1 MSTKRKQY
9 VIRQF
14 SISDIADKDGTF
26 SMSGEGAPVKQSE
39 NFLFHMIEKK
49 WSPDSETLKNVI
61 SIKTGRN
68 AKKGEKEVLA
78 HILNDGVTL
87 GEKKFVFLDC
97 SLSSSQH
104 KTCKQYYVDETI
116 YHQVV
121 EMMTLGK
128 KPKMGVQGKCL
139 TAVAL
144 MTTSCNLFDISDY
157 IDDLDICVIEDLEY
171 DISGNKIVYKADYQR
186 TPEEEKQYQDYLSQL
201 EANKEYHEALA
212 SGKQKAKDKEISK
225 RKNGNKDTERT
236 IAQLEREGLRPKMEQ
251 ADKPVSRFFAS
262 AIYKSIPCYTREQC
276 EPIPDEFEFP
286 VNRMTTGIDFVEQVQ
301 DVPLNFA
308 DGTALMDESFAKLL
322 NMDLK
327 SEGGQLR
334 FPYCK
339 AFFSIVKLHYW
350 LKEKN
355 AASITDIFGET
366 HQSDKVDILMTKSCF
381 KAFLEKGETE
391 NKDGCLFNN
400 MTEYK
405 SLIKKY
411 GYDAF
416 GIANYVH
423 GSHSQYTKITYQ
435 MLLALRI
442 KPIDMVMFAQDECN
456 MINKA
461 ISIYTGNGE
470 ANWENVK
477 YLLAFLHMLQDEK
490 KSKEENLTD
499 DDNPEDDTIADESD
513 EINDDS
519 ETETAAEDSD
529 EDGEDSIDTN
539 ENWEEPVIQAI
550 RLNKNMIFDP
560 YVRKKIYER
569 VVLMVNEMRLGKI
582 YMPCNYHFVTCHI
595 PTLIEWAIHRDVK
608 KTQQIVPRNKAFM
621 GNMQGLYVGM
631 RNPVT
636 SYSEVSE
643 ISLEADACKWTN
655 HLRNIIQF
663 GEGLFMPQMN
673 MDYDGDKICL
683 FSTKQNYKQTV
694 ISWPVCF
701 KGWMLSVDDDRKE
714 VDTYEHIQ
722 ELMNARL
729 EKKKPNG
736 KVTFADFIIPSLPQI
751 NFADKATTDP
761 ADFNKK
767 AVVDFI
773 LNADDKTGQITDK
786 TSQAENRM
794 IAEKSVSQYEYAIR
808 YGKYLQG
815 LQIDAS
821 KSGLPVFI
829 SESFQYTYQKKPL
842 FLLYKCGGREWLY
855 DQDYTSPLDWFAEKI
870 LSEYLKWI
878 KEQIYA
884 NTKKRKEAQL
894 VYNTTGLL
902 LNPNLD
908 CNIVREFEQKLES
921 DFLEYKNAFKAIHKR
936 YKKIDAFSKNDDAK
950 ERRKL
955 KRQAYSELNQKTREK
970 IYQLCPNQSIVAQA
984 AANYAYKY
992 SKENNKEKKELRW
1005 QDNWNFAWMFP
1016 EGLIYHL
1023 WLNQDEE
1030 KIDVSHAKSSNY
1042 DFTMLDQYYAASTE
1056 QRRYEQSEISEI
1068 SDITVPQEYWLK
1080 EPQQKIELKDVLCK
1094 GLDAGLTMDDI
1105 SERFFEGAILSLNLV
1120 NGYTQLWDESGKI
1133 IGINHYE
1140 LKQYP
1145 GGKVIIQRIF
1155 NQTKRTAQIDCT
1167 VQK

>member
-9 VIRQF
+9 VIQQF

-49 WSPDSETLKNVI
+49 WSPDSEVLKNVI
-61 SIKTGRN
+61 SIKIGRN

-104 KTCKQYYVDETI
+104 KTCKQYYVDSSI
-116 YHQVV
+116 YDQVV

-157 IDDLDICVIEDLEY
+157 IDNLDICVIEDLEY
-171 DISGNKIVYKADYQR
+171 DISGNKIVYNTDYKR
-186 TPEEEKQYQDYLSQL
+186 TPEEEKQYQDYLQQL
-201 EANKEYHEALA
+201 GAINAYYETLA
-212 SGKQKAKDKEISK
+212 SGKQKAKDKEIPK
-225 RKNGNKDTERT
+225 RKSGNKETERT
-236 IAQLEREGLRPKMEQ
+236 ISQWEKEGLRPKAEQ
-251 ADKPVSRFFAS
+251 ADKPVSRVFAKKL
-262 AIYKSIPCYTREQC
+262 YKSNPCYTKEQC

-286 VNRMTTGIDFVEQVQ
+286 VNRMTTGIDFVEEVK

-339 AFFSIVKLHYW
+339 AFFSIVKLHDW

-355 AASITDIFGET
+355 AATITDIFGET
-366 HQSDKVDILMTKSCF
+366 HQSDKIDILMTKSCF

-391 NKDGCLFNN
+391 NKDGCLFRN
-400 MTEYK
+400 MEEYK

-411 GYDAF
+411 GYDVF
-416 GIANYVH
+416 GVANYVH
-423 GSHSQYTKITYQ
+423 VPHSQYTKITYQ
-435 MLLALRI
+435 MLLALKLSWFTI
-442 KPIDMVMFAQDECN
+442 PLFAQDECN
-456 MINKA
+456 MINRA
-461 ISIYTGNGE
+461 ISIYSDEGE
-470 ANWENVK
+470 VDWKKAK

-490 KSKEENLTD
+490 KSAEEILPD
-499 DDNPEDDTIADESD
+499 DDNPEDDTIAAKFEEADD
-513 EINDDS
+513 DDS
-519 ETETAAEDSD
+519 EEETETENSD
-529 EDGEDSIDTN
+529 EDGEDSVDTN
-539 ENWEEPVIQAI
+539 ENWEEPIIQAI
-550 RLNKNMIFDP
+550 KLNKNMVFDP
-560 YVRKKIYER
+560 YVRKKILER
-569 VVLMVNEMRLGKI
+569 IEYLIDEMRLGKI
-582 YMPCNYHFVTCHI
+582 YMSCTYHFVTCHI

-608 KTQQIVPRNKAFM
+608 KIQQIVPKNQAFM
-621 GNMQGLYVGM
+621 GEAQGLYIGM

-636 SYSEVSE
+636 SYSEAAE
-643 ISLEADACKWTN
+643 INFEPDNGKWTN
-655 HLRNIIQF
+655 HLTHIIQF
-663 GEGLFMPQMN
+663 GEGLFMPKMN

-683 FSTKQNYKQTV
+683 FSTKTDYRQTDV
-694 ISWPVCF
+694 SWLSFF
-701 KGWMLSVDDDRKE
+701 KNVTLKE
-714 VDTYEHIQ
+714 NPEICVYER
-722 ELMNARL
+722 LMKTRTEML
-729 EKKKPNG
+729 EKLKAKG
-736 KVTFADFIIPSLPQI
+736 KVTFSNFLIPALPQI
-751 NFADKATTDP
+751 NFADKGTADP
-761 ADFNKK
+761 IPYDKK

-773 LNADDKTGQITDK
+773 LKADDKTGHITDM

-794 IAEKSVSQYEYAIR
+794 ITEKNPQKYQYAIR

-821 KSGLPVFI
+821 KSGLAVSI
-829 SESFQYTYQKKPL
+829 SDSFQYSYKKKPR
-842 FLLYKCGGREWLY
+842 FLRYKCGGNKWSY
-855 DQDYTSPLDWFAEKI
+855 DLDYLSPLDWFADAI
-870 LSEYLKWI
+870 LSHYDSWI
-878 KEQIYA
+878 KEQINA

-894 VYNTTGLL
+894 VYNTTSLL

-908 CNIVREFEQKLES
+908 CNIIREFEQKLEPI
-921 DFLEYKNAFKAIHKR
+921 FLEYHSAFKTIIKK
-936 YKKIDAFSKNDDAK
+936 YKKIDAYSKSDNAK
-950 ERRKL
+950 EQRKL
-955 KRQAYSELNQKTREK
+955 KRQEYSELNQKAREK
-970 IYQLCPNQSIVAQA
+970 IYQLCSNQSIVAQVA
-984 AANYAYKY
+984 VNYAYKY
-992 SKENNKEKKELRW
+992 SKENTTEKQDLRW
-1005 QDNWNFAWMFP
+1005 EKNWNFAWMFP

-1023 WLNQDEE
+1023 WLNQDKE

-1068 SDITVPQEYWLK
+1068 SDITVPQEYWSK
-1080 EPQQKIELKDVLCK
+1080 EPQQQIELKDVLCK
-1094 GLDAGLTMDDI
+1094 GLDAGLTMADI

-1120 NGYTQLWDESGKI
+1120 NGYTQLWDDSGKI
-1133 IGINHYE
+1133 IGINHDE
-1140 LKQYP
+1140 LKQYS

-1155 NQTKRTAQIDCT
+1155 NQTKRTARIDCI